1 MTVKVSTPGW
11 NSRES
16 AVSSPKCKSENPTKG
31 PHVLNFFLKPRFA
44 VSQDGLQRLNCKA
57 LPQERLWRPQLPS
70 NDADY
75 RTQRPSTGLFCPPY
89 LCMHVSAG
97 RARLQPCHRAA
108 AIEGFRGCV
117 RTRIIQPRR
126 GDLNLAQDA
135 VRRTESWVGERERN
149 SPAGTA
155 ETRGNGFSCSSGTR
169 NPFLNTTQ
177 DCVLG

>member
-31 PHVLNFFLKPRFA
+31 PHVLNFFLKPSLSPRTGF
-44 VSQDGLQRLNCKA
+44 QRLNCKA